1 MVDHMAN
8 STAYIQISRH
18 NVYYFRIRIPLHLQA
33 SLKQT
38 YIRRSLQTKYRQ
50 QAVRRG
56 AKLLQQVFEIFDNA
70 ETCVAAD
77 LNLIQW
83 VQELPQKP
91 IEDVLTP
98 QPVVSIPQEKAIS
111 APLLSAVLQEYF
123 INQRL
128 EKVSERTI
136 RTKQGV
142 ANLFYQIV
150 GDRPVDEY
158 TREMM
163 QDFKATALKLPP
175 RLNQLGDITIA
186 EAIERATTNISIT
199 TFNNYVKELGTI
211 FTFAVRAGYC
221 QRNPCEGLK
230 IKLKVKANSQR
241 SRFDTDD
248 ITAVFSTDVHQP
260 SDRAPQ
266 DFQYW
271 IPLLG
276 LFTGARLNELS
287 QLYISDIV
295 EMSGIDCIHIQA
307 VSSGQRLKSPT
318 SERVIPIHSKLKSL
332 GFMDYVQLQRERNSS
347 RLFPELK
354 PHKHHGYGAKPSKW
368 FARLRA
374 SIGLT
379 EDSQKKDFHSFRHTL
394 ADELKQRGVA
404 ESLIAGIL
412 GHSTGGITFGRYGK
426 DYTPEVLAPVIE
438 MLDWDLSH
446 IHSYHELKR

>member
-56 AKLLQQVFEIFDNA
+56 SSLLQQAFELFDKA
-70 ETCVAAD
+70 ETCKTAD

-83 VQELPQKP
+83 TQELPQKP
-91 IEDVLTP
+91 VEDVLTP
-98 QPVVSIPQEKAIS
+98 QSVVSIPQEKAMS
-111 APLLSAVLQEYF
+111 APLLSVVLQEYF
-123 INQRL
+123 VNQRL

-150 GDRPVDEY
+150 GDRPVDQY

-163 QDFKATALKLPP
+163 QGFKATALKLPP

-186 EAIERATTNISIT
+186 EAIERATTTISTT

-230 IKLKVKANSQR
+230 IKLKAKVNSQR
-241 SRFDTDD
+241 SRFDSDD
-248 ITAVFSTDVHQP
+248 IAAIFSTDIHRLKCGTHK
-260 SDRAPQ
+260 DY
-266 DFQYW
+266 QYW
-271 IPLLG
+271 LPLLG
-276 LFTGARLNELS
+276 LYTGARLNELS
-287 QLYISDIV
+287 QLYICDIV
-295 EMSGIDCIHIQA
+295 KMNSIDCLHIQET
-307 VSSGQRLKSPT
+307 SSGQRLKSPT
-318 SERVIPIHSKLKSL
+318 SERMIPIHSKLKAL
-332 GFMDYVQLQRERNSS
+332 GFMGYVQFLKHEGHS
-347 RLFPELK
+347 RLFPTLSL
-354 PHKHHGYGAKPSKW
+354 HKHHGYAAQPSKW
-368 FARLRA
+368 FARHRA
-374 SIGLT
+374 AIGLT
-379 EDSQKKDFHSFRHTL
+379 EGDEKKDFHSFRHTL

-412 GHSTGGITFGRYGK
+412 GHITGGITFGRYGK

-438 MLDWDLSH
+438 MLDWDLPH